1 MLVSRIFISSKN
13 SATICHLSSKDGVL
27 NKAGIL
33 KGNSLLWSKKKKKKQ
48 VKECKVQTWFN
59 TRISFYVFEAVVGIK
74 RLRVA

>member
-1 MLVSRIFISSKN
+1 M
-13 SATICHLSSKDGVL
+13 SSKDGVL

-33 KGNSLLWSKKKKKKQ
+33 KGNSLLWSKKKK
-48 VKECKVQTWFN
+48 VKEQKVQTWFN

>member
-1 MLVSRIFISSKN
+1 M
-13 SATICHLSSKDGVL
+13 SSKDGVL

-33 KGNSLLWSKKKKKKQ
+33 KGNSLLWSKKKKKVKKQ
-48 VKECKVQTWFN
+48 KVQTWFN